1 MKSKIFL
8 FTLLTTWQWALAQS
22 PVLEA
27 YIQQGLKNNLQLQQ
41 EQLNYERSIE
51 NLAQA
56 KALFL
61 PYAGVNASYQL
72 ADGGRKIS
80 IPVGDLVNP
89 VYANLNQIN
98 SQLNNGAPAYP
109 MISNQTTNFL
119 ATDFHDTK
127 VRLIQPLFNPE
138 IYFNY
143 KAQKEL
149 ISVQQAQKKSYENQ
163 LKYEITSAYFQYLQS
178 DEALRILKNT
188 HNLLEELLKIN
199 QSLVANSKATK
210 DVVLSTEYEL
220 NKTEQ
225 QIAESEKNNQVAQS
239 YFNFLLNRELNSSI
253 DKDSTLSV
261 AGTDQSEIPA
271 LTDMALKQR
280 QELVQLQ
287 SSLKA
292 SEQVVGLNRGNAFLP
307 KINVVGDVGYQ
318 GFSYTFGSDQRYW
331 LVQFGLT
338 WDIFKGGEKRSRVQ
352 QARID
357 YQILENKMDQLKKQI
372 ELQVIQSHY
381 DLQSARQAY
390 AASQSGVRSAQ
401 KSFQIIQSK
410 YKEGAAILIEYL
422 DAQNKYTTAQLTNSI
437 NQYEL
442 LRKAAALQKTI
453 NNL

>member
-1 MKSKIFL
+1 MKTKILRTLVL
-8 FTLLTTWQWALAQS
+8 FALTWPLQAQT
-22 PVLEA
+22 VLES
-27 YIQQGLKNNLQLQQ
+27 YIQEGLKSNLQLKQ
-41 EQLNYERSIE
+41 EQLNYERSLE
-51 NLAQA
+51 NFAQA

-119 ATDFHDTK
+119 ANNFHDTK
-127 VRLIQPLFNPE
+127 MRIIQPLFNPE

-149 ISVQQAQKKSYENQ
+149 ISVQQAQKAAYENQ
-163 LKYEITSAYFQYLQS
+163 LKYEITSAYLQYLQS
-178 DEALRILKNT
+178 DDVIRILKNT
-188 HNLLEELLKIN
+188 HSTLEELLKVN

-220 NKTEQ
+220 NKIEQ

-239 YFNFLLNRELNSSI
+239 YFNFLLNRDLNSAI
-253 DKDSTLSV
+253 TKDSALTV
-261 AGTDQSEIPA
+261 ITTGDEEIPA
-271 LTDMALKQR
+271 LTNLALKQR

-287 SSLKA
+287 NGLRA
-292 SEQVVGLNRGNAFLP
+292 SEQVLSLSKGNSFLP
-307 KINVVGDVGYQ
+307 KINAVGDIGYQ
-318 GFSYTFGSDQRYW
+318 GFNYTFGSDQQYW

-338 WDIFKGGEKRSRVQ
+338 WDIFKGGEKRSKVQ

-357 YQILENKMDQLKKQI
+357 YQVMENKMEQLKKQI

-381 DLQSARQAY
+381 ELQSARQAY
-390 AASQSGVRSAQ
+390 LASQSGVKSAQ

-422 DAQNKYTTAQLTNSI
+422 DAQNKATTAQLTNSI